1 MPDLFN
7 SEARLPYSRAF
18 SRFASLIYSDSD
30 IWQLLFKEPL
40 RFIPVELEWRVALE
54 LRYREPSCSGF
65 LAETTGC
72 SRGDPDVFYF
82 SRLAA
87 IAP

>member
-30 IWQLLFKEPL
+30 IWQLWFTEPP
-40 RFIPVELEWRVALE
+40 RFSPVEPEWRVALE
-54 LRYREPSCSGF
+54 LRCR
-65 LAETTGC
+65 
-72 SRGDPDVFYF
+72 
-82 SRLAA
+82 
-87 IAP
+87 